1 MLILAE
7 DVVYST
13 ERLNRQCMVAVRN
26 IEVEN
31 VVMEIAFLKK

>member
-7 DVVYST
+7 DVVCST
-13 ERLNRQCMVAVRN
+13 ERLNRQCMVAVRD

-31 VVMEIAFLKK
+31 VVMEIALLKT